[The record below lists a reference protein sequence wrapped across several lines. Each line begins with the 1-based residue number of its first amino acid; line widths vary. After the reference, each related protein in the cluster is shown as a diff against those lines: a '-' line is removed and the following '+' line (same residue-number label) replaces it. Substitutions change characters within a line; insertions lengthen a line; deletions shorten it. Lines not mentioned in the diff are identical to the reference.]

1 MARYRRLS
9 STLVCQPH
17 HLPHPGGRMS
27 HQLQPQIQQQLKIML
42 ELQDSM
48 NTKVNAHW
56 RSQHYAWYR
65 AIWIECGELLD
76 HYGWKWWKKQ
86 TPDVEQVQL
95 ELIDIWHFGL
105 SILLQSGASPEAI
118 IAQVEQQLIIDTD
131 EADFRL
137 DLERFAGGVLT
148 RKDFS
153 VAEFGRLM
161 AGIDMSFDQ
170 LYKGYVGKNVL
181 NFFRQDHGYQD
192 GSYLKVWGG
201 KEDNEHLVEAAQQLD
216 ASSASFPTELY
227 AALSARYQAA
237 TA

>member
-1 MARYRRLS
+1 
-9 STLVCQPH
+9 
-17 HLPHPGGRMS
+17 MS
-27 HQLQPQIQQQLKIML
+27 QQIQPQLKVML

-48 NTKVNAHW
+48 NTKVNADW
-56 RSQHYAWYR
+56 RNQNYAWYR

-105 SILLQSGASPEAI
+105 SILLQSGAAPDAI
-118 IAQVEQQLIIDTD
+118 AAQVERELIIATD
-131 EADFRL
+131 QTDFRL
-137 DLERFAGGVLT
+137 DLERFAGDVLT
-148 RKDFS
+148 RRDFS

-161 AGIDMSFDQ
+161 AGIGMDFDQ
-170 LYKGYVGKNVL
+170 LFKGYVGKNVL
-181 NFFRQDHGYQD
+181 NFFRQDHGYQE
-192 GSYLKVWGG
+192 GTYVKVWQG

-216 ASSASFPTELY
+216 AANANFKTELY
-227 AALSARYQAA
+227 AALQQRYQAA